1 MKFLNEVPFLKIGIV
16 LFVMPAS
23 QAFAIEPNQ
32 VYLAQ
37 ASAWQCRLTW
47 AGGGTTLGQGGT
59 KDAALQ
65 DLNRQVSLDRV
76 NNNGQ
81 NYSVGTTC
89 FQLASPTRNPPSPA
103 PNSSSSDAQQKIIGF
118 YRDFLS
124 RQPRPD
130 EIDFRMDAFRKGYPV
145 ERQRTDIAFSDEVRQ
160 KIIGFYR
167 QYLRRSPESGA
178 IEFRMNA
185 LLNGRTLEQ
194 QRVDIQAS
202 PEARSKQ

>member
-89 FQLASPTRNPPSPA
+89 YTLPVPGGASSNPSTGS
-103 PNSSSSDAQQKIIGF
+103 NSSP
-118 YRDFLS
+118 RP
-124 RQPRPD
+124 QPRVGYFDDGGTVFYSNGTSYCGFVSPKHF
-130 EIDFRMDAFRKGYPV
+130 DFYKQVNQAPTLG
-145 ERQRTDIAFSDEVRQ
+145 RQSPSIAV
-160 KIIGFYR
+160 
-167 QYLRRSPESGA
+167 
-178 IEFRMNA
+178 
-185 LLNGRTLEQ
+185 
-194 QRVDIQAS
+194 AS
-202 PEARSKQ
+202 